1 MGLADKQDAD
11 HDDQD
16 DDQDDDHDGDHDD
29 DCDDH
34 GVLRTQ
40 LAVGRGVG

>member
-29 DCDDH
+29 DYDDH

>member
-16 DDQDDDHDGDHDD
+16 DDQDDD
-29 DCDDH
+29 CDDH